1 MVNDDEL
8 FLGRYSTNNFS
19 GFYSEYKE
27 FISKLNDAP
36 INVRKQF
43 MYEDKSYDYN
53 KLAIIFNSYK
63 DKTNQILF
71 RKSEKANDFIIDLWL
86 CKVKNKVR
94 ILEML
99 SIPPFEGLS
108 ERSAIEILNSSIES
122 KAYIS
127 IPALLIKYG
136 IVVVFEESLPGLNL
150 DGAVYT
156 NMQGNPVIALS
167 IRHNRLDN
175 FWFTLS
181 HELAHIILHYDDL
194 REIILDDLDETAN
207 HTQGKEYE
215 ANKLAG
221 DMLIPRSIWRSCPVK
236 FSTESDDIKQFAGE
250 VSIHPAIIAGRIRR
264 DRAKYSLFTDIIHQ
278 EDLRKELF

>member
-43 MYEDKSYDYN
+43 MHEDKSYDYN
-53 KLAIIFNSYK
+53 KLAILFNSYK

-108 ERSAIEILNSSIES
+108 ERSAIEILSSSIES

-127 IPALLIKYG
+127 IPALLINYG
-136 IVVVFEESLPGLNL
+136 IVVIFEESLPGLNL

-236 FSTESDDIKQFAGE
+236 LSTESDDIKQFAGE
-250 VSIHPAIIAGRIRR
+250 VNIHPAIIAGRIRR
-264 DRAKYSLFTDIIHQ
+264 DRAKYSLFTDVIHQ